1 MIDSPLTL
9 SRRQWLGGLSATAA
23 AVVFSVDVHG
33 SQQSAA
39 PPRASGRI
47 LDLHHHFGSPRWI
60 KRMAE
65 SQRQGWQAFQEYTP
79 ARAIETM
86 DEGGTQTAFIS
97 CTEPGV
103 WFGDDF
109 DRERQDAI
117 ALSRDMN
124 EYGARMVSDYKGRFG
139 LFAVLPLPDI
149 DASLREIEY
158 AFDTL
163 KADGVGLLTSYGNL
177 WLGDVRLQPVFDELN
192 RRRAVVYTHP
202 TDAPCCHNLANA
214 NPATLEWFTDT
225 ARSIM
230 SLIAES
236 GGARTGGG
244 GVLGRGR
251 VAGARAGG
259 AGGAPP
265 AQPSAATRYN
275 NITFIWSHA
284 GGTLI
289 GAVSRVVGGVDAES
303 LAGQPVADSRLFHV
317 RRFYYDTAASANPVA
332 MQGLKTLLGG
342 TSHIVFGTD
351 LPYGTSAQ
359 MRRALQTV
367 GFSAAELAGIERDNA
382 LTILPNYRA
391 R

>member
-1 MIDSPLTL
+1 MGDPPAL
-9 SRRQWLGGLSATAA
+9 SRRQVLTGLSATAA
-23 AVVFSVDVHG
+23 AAFFSHDVG
-33 SQQSAA
+33 ALQSAA
-39 PPRASGRI
+39 TAPAARRI
-47 LDLHHHFGSPRWI
+47 RDLHHHFGSPRWI
-60 KRMAE
+60 KRTAE
-65 SQRQGWQAFQEYTP
+65 SRRQGWQAFQEYTP

-86 DEGGTQTAFIS
+86 DEGGTQTAFLS

-109 DRERQDAI
+109 ERERQDAI

-139 LFAVLPLPDI
+139 LFAVLPLPDV

-163 KADGVGLLTSYGNL
+163 KADGVGLLTSYGNM
-177 WLGDVRLQPVFDELN
+177 WLGDARLRPVFDELN
-192 RRRAVVYTHP
+192 RRAAIVYTHP
-202 TDAPCCHNLANA
+202 TDAPCCHGLADA
-214 NPATLEWFTDT
+214 SPATLEWFTDT

-230 SLIAES
+230 SLIAETTGQT
-236 GGARTGGG
+236 GGA

-251 VAGARAGG
+251 TAGAPAAG
-259 AGGAPP
+259 AGTSPP
-265 AQPSAATRYN
+265 TQQSAATRYN
-275 NITFIWSHA
+275 NIKFIWSHA

-289 GAVSRVVGGVDAES
+289 GAVSRVVGGVDAQS
-303 LAGQPVADSRLFHV
+303 LAGTPAVNSRLHHV
-317 RRFYYDTAASANPVA
+317 RRFYYDTAGSTNPIA

-351 LPYGTSAQ
+351 VPFGTSAQ
-359 MRRALQTV
+359 ITRGLRGV
-367 GFSAAELAGIERDNA
+367 GFSPAEVAGIERDNA
-382 LTILPNYRA
+382 LAILPNYRS

>member
-1 MIDSPLTL
+1 MSDSPTL
-9 SRRQWLGGLSATAA
+9 SRRQLLAGLSAAAA
-23 AVVFSVDVHG
+23 AVAVSRVRG
-33 SQQSAA
+33 SQRSGAPAPAA
-39 PPRASGRI
+39 RRI

-60 KRMAE
+60 KRVAE
-65 SQRQGWQAFQEYTP
+65 AQRQGWQAFQDYTP
-79 ARAIETM
+79 ARAIESM
-86 DEGGTQTAFIS
+86 DEGGTQTAFLS

-109 DRERQDAI
+109 ERERQGAI
-117 ALSRDMN
+117 SLSRDMN
-124 EYGARMVSDYKGRFG
+124 EYGARMVADHKGRFG

-192 RRRAVVYTHP
+192 RRGAVVYTHP
-202 TDAPCCHNLANA
+202 TDAPCCHSLANA
-214 NPATLEWFTDT
+214 SPATLEWFTDT

-230 SLIAES
+230 SLIAENA
-236 GGARTGGG
+236 GARVGGG

-251 VAGARAGG
+251 GAGAG
-259 AGGAPP
+259 ANAPP
-265 AQPSAATRYN
+265 PQPSAATRYN
-275 NITFIWSHA
+275 NVKFIWSHA
-284 GGTLI
+284 GGTLL
-289 GAVSRVVGGVDAES
+289 GAVSRVVGGVDAAG
-303 LAGQPVADSRLFHV
+303 LAGTPAANSRLHHV
-317 RRFYYDTAASANPVA
+317 RRFYYDTAASANPIA

-342 TSHIVFGTD
+342 ASHIVFGTD

-367 GFSAAELAGIERDNA
+367 GFSAAELAGIERENA
-382 LTILPNYRA
+382 LAILPGYRA

>member
-1 MIDSPLTL
+1 MVTY
-9 SRRQWLGGLSATAA
+9 SRRQLLAGLSATAA
-23 AVVFSVDVHG
+23 SVVLSPRLRAV
-33 SQQSAA
+33 QQSPAPATAA
-39 PPRASGRI
+39 RRI

-60 KRMAE
+60 TRMAE
-65 SQRQGWQAFQEYTP
+65 SQRQGWQAFQEYSP

-86 DEGGTQTAFIS
+86 EEGGTQTAFIS

-109 DRERQDAI
+109 ERERQGAI

-163 KADGVGLLTSYGNL
+163 KADGIGLLTSYGNM
-177 WLGDVRLQPVFDELN
+177 WLGDVRLRPVFDELN
-192 RRRAVVYTHP
+192 RRGAIVYTHP

-214 NPATLEWFTDT
+214 SPATLEWFTDT

-230 SLIAES
+230 SLIAETT
-236 GGARTGGG
+236 GARLGGG

-251 VAGARAGG
+251 ATGPQPSQG
-259 AGGAPP
+259 GGAP
-265 AQPSAATRYN
+265 ATQPSAATRYG
-275 NITFIWSHA
+275 NIKFIWSHA

-289 GAVSRVVGGVDAES
+289 GAVSRVVGGVDAEN
-303 LAGQPVADSRLFHV
+303 LAGTPAVNSRLYHV
-317 RRFYYDTAASANPVA
+317 RRFYYDTAASANPIA

-359 MRRALQTV
+359 MRRSLQTV
-367 GFSAAELAGIERDNA
+367 GFSAAELAAIERDNA
-382 LTILPNYRA
+382 LAILPNQPRGSTP
-391 R
+391 

>member
-1 MIDSPLTL
+1 MTL
-9 SRRQWLGGLSATAA
+9 SRRQLLTGLSATAA
-23 AVVFSVDVHG
+23 SIVLSPGLRG
-33 SQQSAA
+33 SQQPAASAVA
-39 PPRASGRI
+39 TRRI

-65 SQRQGWQAFQEYTP
+65 SQRQGWQGFQEYTP

-86 DEGGTQTAFIS
+86 DEGGTETAFIS

-109 DRERQDAI
+109 ERERQDAI
-117 ALSRDMN
+117 LLSRDMN

-149 DASLREIEY
+149 DASLKEIEY

-163 KADGVGLLTSYGNL
+163 KADGVGLLTSYGNM

-192 RRRAVVYTHP
+192 RRGAVVYTHP
-202 TDAPCCHNLANA
+202 TDAPCCHYLANA
-214 NPATLEWFTDT
+214 SPATLEWFTDT

-230 SLIAES
+230 SLVAENT
-236 GGARTGGG
+236 GPRLGGG

-251 VAGARAGG
+251 AAGARETG

-265 AQPSAATRYN
+265 AQASAATRYN
-275 NITFIWSHA
+275 NIKFIWSHA

-289 GAVSRVVGGVDAES
+289 GAVSRVVGGVDAEG
-303 LAGQPVADSRLFHV
+303 LAGQPIANSRLYHV
-317 RRFYYDTAASANPVA
+317 RRFYYDTAASANPIA
-332 MQGLKTLLGG
+332 MQGLKTLLGS

-367 GFSAAELAGIERDNA
+367 GFSAAELTGIERDNA
-382 LTILPNYRA
+382 LAILPGYRT